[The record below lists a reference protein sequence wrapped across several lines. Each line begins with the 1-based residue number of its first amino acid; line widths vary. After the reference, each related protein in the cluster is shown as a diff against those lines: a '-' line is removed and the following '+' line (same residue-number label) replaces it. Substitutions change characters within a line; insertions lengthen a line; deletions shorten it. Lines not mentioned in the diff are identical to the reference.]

1 MKYKWIVKNAYIN
14 FKLNNLYMLIN
25 PSHKIYLKK
34 DMCYCFEI
42 YIKYRIFNNCIL
54 VCDMLDN
61 WWKLISSTLHL
72 DKSHIKYNY
81 LSNTFIVS
89 DFELGIKLESNL
101 LTKFNFEFYNG
112 LILNQLSIT
121 NGLSLKRENYNKS
134 LKFSNCKFNKEFC
147 IARINISK
155 QIVFEN
161 IYFLENVFIEWV
173 NFNENSCLRF
183 FKCNFKKQC
192 NFKYNIFYNE
202 IDFLDIY
209 AKELIL
215 EQNIFNKFLYI
226 QNSTIN
232 NINLW
237 KNKFKN
243 RCYFMDSVFGNKN
256 NENIKLNFSNAHFED
271 NAYFNNSEFYS
282 YADFHECEFDDIAC
296 FYGVKFYK
304 APNFSACYFKEP
316 KAVNLINVDID
327 KLDFKSVEKYIEDN
341 YKDESYKNET
351 KGIQDEKEIFKI
363 QNEYRLRYAKNLKDS
378 FRVIKDV
385 LITQNNTL
393 EAQEWHKLEL
403 YAKEKELEI
412 QLSKNKNDNLKKESK
427 NQVYN
432 PKDYEKFNYSK
443 IISLIIFLLKTIGYL
458 SVNILI
464 IIELVLVAPFFT
476 IMFYCVYVVF
486 FIYKILTFILKSF
499 YPLDINKFII
509 FWRIKFNKIKRK
521 LIVSGRKMLDFTLW
535 FDCVLLQV
543 YRNTSNHHTNFLK
556 ILNFTILMISL
567 YAFMGFVFS
576 KTINFI
582 SSFNSVSI
590 IIANYFILFALI
602 MVFFNVKR
610 QLYQQGSILFF
621 GIFGIFIILMMS
633 FLLPVYIPTFCFL
646 VYFASILFFYLLFL
660 CEIKLF
666 VFILRLVAYGCLI
679 VVIILKPQLIN
690 PFVGIFSSDK
700 LYESQFEKSLNDLN
714 ASAIVNLASILQNDF
729 NLHLKDQNI
738 SFTELNS
745 AKALIMANKEK
756 LKEILSKVYNDKYE
770 SDYKKVLNELEN
782 NTSNV
787 KNIIEEIDNK
797 NNNSVVSAQ
806 LNKFLKLNFSQEIDI
821 LYAIKSNFSISE
833 KLSPE
838 QMALFD
844 QKDSQDKLKSVLA
857 LLKFKSS
864 FEGILKI
871 INQDEIT
878 ENTIKS
884 TGVLYGIILLLCI
897 FSLQKTARKNSIVP
911 S

>member
-1 MKYKWIVKNAYIN
+1 MEEKIKQAIENIAKNLEVHKEYIRFDN
-14 FKLNNLYMLIN
+14 TEQIYIIEDYLNNKIIEIKKNIKFDNLIDY
-25 PSHKIYLKK
+25 P
-34 DMCYCFEI
+34 
-42 YIKYRIFNNCIL
+42 
-54 VCDMLDN
+54 
-61 WWKLISSTLHL
+61 
-72 DKSHIKYNY
+72 
-81 LSNTFIVS
+81 
-89 DFELGIKLESNL
+89 
-101 LTKFNFEFYNG
+101 
-112 LILNQLSIT
+112 
-121 NGLSLKRENYNKS
+121 
-134 LKFSNCKFNKEFC
+134 LKFSYCN
-147 IARINISK
+147 
-155 QIVFEN
+155 
-161 IYFLENVFIEWV
+161 FLETVIGWNKTFKEKIIFKEVVFCKVV
-173 NFNENSCLRF
+173 NFSF
-183 FKCNFKKQC
+183 SIFDK
-192 NFKYNIFYNE
+192 NI
-202 IDFLDIY
+202 
-209 AKELIL
+209 
-215 EQNIFNKFLYI
+215 
-226 QNSTIN
+226 
-232 NINLW
+232 
-237 KNKFKN
+237 
-243 RCYFMDSVFGNKN
+243 
-256 NENIKLNFSNAHFED
+256 NFSNVKFED
-271 NAYFNNSEFYS
+271 KLYFDKCQFKEKFEFFGINNLKAEFNNSFFEKEVYFGKEINDKNIEKSNSFGSCSFEYANFSNCYFKNEVYFKNNDFKQVIFRNSKFNDNVYFNNAHFKDYV
-282 YADFHECEFDDIAC
+282 DFHECEFEKTAS
-296 FYGVKFYK
+296 FYGVRFEK

-327 KLDFKSVEKYIEDN
+327 KLDFRSAEDYIQDN
-341 YKDESYKNET
+341 YQDGNYKNAIKNNE
-351 KGIQDEKEIFKI
+351 KIQKDEKELYRIE
-363 QNEYRLRYAKNLKDS
+363 NEHKLRYAKNLKDS

-385 LITQNNTL
+385 LINQNNTL

-443 IISLIIFLLKTIGYL
+443 IIPLIIFLLKIIGHL

-464 IIELVLVAPFFT
+464 FVELVLVAPFFT

-535 FDCVLLQV
+535 SDCVLLQV

-582 SSFNSVSI
+582 LSFNSVSI
-590 IIANYFILFALI
+590 IIASYIILLVFAL
-602 MVFFNVKR
+602 MLVNVKK
-610 QLYQQGSILFF
+610 QLYQYGVILIFMLCGAFTISMILF
-621 GIFGIFIILMMS
+621 LS
-633 FLLPVYIPTFCFL
+633 SEYISIFCFL
-646 VYFASILFFYLLFL
+646 IYFLGVLIFYLFFI
-660 CEIKLF
+660 CKIKLF
-666 VFILRLVAYGCLI
+666 IFLVRFFAYMIFIAT
-679 VVIILKPQLIN
+679 IITKPQFIN
-690 PFVGIFSSDK
+690 PFTGVFSSDK

-745 AKALIMANKEK
+745 AKALIIANKEK
-756 LKEILSKVYNDKYE
+756 LKEILSKVYNDKYV

>member
-1 MKYKWIVKNAYIN
+1 MERNIHNIELEIPNSGIFIMGLENENLIISLDLAKFECKKKLNAGELAKPLHPYIIYEVLEKNNKNNFNDVKIIDKIEDENNIIYYFNFRLILKENEDNKNKEALKTLSFMQNFIPAYFFSYQIIGDSKAIPKNVLEYLKNRYGYEGKNYKSIFKKEVYINCNCFERLNFSHCEFESKVSLRFLKDNKYK
-14 FKLNNLYMLIN
+14 
-25 PSHKIYLKK
+25 
-34 DMCYCFEI
+34 
-42 YIKYRIFNNCIL
+42 
-54 VCDMLDN
+54 
-61 WWKLISSTLHL
+61 
-72 DKSHIKYNY
+72 
-81 LSNTFIVS
+81 
-89 DFELGIKLESNL
+89 
-101 LTKFNFEFYNG
+101 EFHNG
-112 LILNQLSIT
+112 VD
-121 NGLSLKRENYNKS
+121 
-134 LKFSNCKFNKEFC
+134 FSNCIFKNEVDFSYFASGTPLPDNKYYNNAQNTLFKDC
-147 IARINISK
+147 IFENKVDFHNSK
-155 QIVFEN
+155 ITNN
-161 IYFLENVFIEWV
+161 IYFN
-173 NFNENSCLRF
+173 
-183 FKCNFKKQC
+183 
-192 NFKYNIFYNE
+192 
-202 IDFLDIY
+202 
-209 AKELIL
+209 
-215 EQNIFNKFLYI
+215 
-226 QNSTIN
+226 
-232 NINLW
+232 
-237 KNKFKN
+237 
-243 RCYFMDSVFGNKN
+243 
-256 NENIKLNFSNAHFED
+256 NAHFKD
-271 NAYFNNSEFYS
+271 YV
-282 YADFHECEFDDIAC
+282 DFHECEFEKTAS
-296 FYGVKFYK
+296 FYGVRFEKV
-304 APNFSACYFKEP
+304 PNFSACYFKEP
-316 KAVNLINVDID
+316 KAVNLTNVNID
-327 KLDFKSVEKYIEDN
+327 KLDFKSLEQYIEDN

-363 QNEYRLRYAKNLKDS
+363 QNEHQLRYAKNLKDS

-385 LITQNNTL
+385 LITQNNKL
-393 EAQEWHKLEL
+393 EVQEWHKLEL

-443 IISLIIFLLKTIGYL
+443 IIPLIIFLLKIIGHL

-464 IIELVLVAPFFT
+464 FVELVLVAPFFT

-486 FIYKILTFILKSF
+486 FIYKILTFILKPF

-535 FDCVLLQV
+535 SDCVLLQV

-582 SSFNSVSI
+582 LSLNSVSI
-590 IIANYFILFALI
+590 IIASYIILLVFAL
-602 MVFFNVKR
+602 MLVNVKK
-610 QLYQQGSILFF
+610 QLYQYAVILIFMLCGAFTISMILF
-621 GIFGIFIILMMS
+621 LS
-633 FLLPVYIPTFCFL
+633 SEYISIFCFL
-646 VYFASILFFYLLFL
+646 IYFLGVLIFYLFFI
-660 CEIKLF
+660 CKIKLF
-666 VFILRLVAYGCLI
+666 IFLVRFFAYMIFIAT
-679 VVIILKPQLIN
+679 IITKPQFIN
-690 PFVGIFSSDK
+690 PFTGVFSSDK

-745 AKALIMANKEK
+745 AKALIIANKEK
-756 LKEILSKVYNDKYE
+756 LKEVLSKVYNDKYV

-797 NNNSVVSAQ
+797 NNNSVISVQ
-806 LNKFLKLNFSQEIDI
+806 LNQILNFNFSQEIDI
-821 LYAIKSNFSISE
+821 LYMIKSNFFISE

-838 QMALFD
+838 QMAIFD

-884 TGVLYGIILLLCI
+884 TSVLYSIMLLLCI

>member
-403 YAKEKELEI
+403 YAKEKELLFEVE
-412 QLSKNKNDNLKKESK
+412 SCYKEKNKPFIAAKSEDK
-427 NQVYN
+427 NSIN
-432 PKDYEKFNYSK
+432 
-443 IISLIIFLLKTIGYL
+443 
-458 SVNILI
+458 
-464 IIELVLVAPFFT
+464 
-476 IMFYCVYVVF
+476 
-486 FIYKILTFILKSF
+486 LTFS
-499 YPLDINKFII
+499 
-509 FWRIKFNKIKRK
+509 
-521 LIVSGRKMLDFTLW
+521 
-535 FDCVLLQV
+535 VLLLWI
-543 YRNTSNHHTNFLK
+543 YRVTSLHHTNLPR
-556 ILNFTILMISL
+556 I
-567 YAFMGFVFS
+567 
-576 KTINFI
+576 INFASLNI
-582 SSFNSVSI
+582 VAFGGLVCLITYLSYHINKQSNFWLFGVL
-590 IIANYFILFALI
+590 ILFALI
-602 MVFFNVKR
+602 IGIVSLLLKKQKLKNIT
-610 QLYQQGSILFF
+610 LILCLF
-621 GIFGIFIILMMS
+621 LA
-633 FLLPVYIPTFCFL
+633 FLLALFLMQRIAFLSSFGDIIFALLFYCLLVIVLIYLYPYINLKSFISYCFNWL
-646 VYFASILFFYLLFL
+646 VYFFL
-660 CEIKLF
+660 
-666 VFILRLVAYGCLI
+666 VMI
-679 VVIILKPQLIN
+679 VVIKPQLIN
-690 PFVGIFSSDK
+690 PFAGIFSSDK
-700 LYESQFEKSLNDLN
+700 LYESQFEKRLNDLN
-714 ASAIVNLASILQNDF
+714 TSAIINLASILQNDF

-745 AKALIMANKEK
+745 AKALIIANKEK
-756 LKEILSKVYNDKYE
+756 LKEILSKVYNDKYV

-806 LNKFLKLNFSQEIDI
+806 LNKFLKLNFNQEIDI

>member
-1 MKYKWIVKNAYIN
+1 MERNIHNIELEIPNSGIFIMGLENENLIISLDLAKFECKKKLNAGELAKPLHPYIIYEVLEKNNKNNFNDVKIIDKIEDENNIIYYFNFRLILKENEDNKNKEALKTLSFMQNFIPAYFFSYQIIGDSKAIPKNVLEYLKNRYGYEGKNYKSIFKKEVYINCNCFERLNFSHCEFESKVSLRFLKDNKYKEFHNGVDFSYFASGTPLPDNKYYNNAQN
-14 FKLNNLYMLIN
+14 TLFKDCI
-25 PSHKIYLKK
+25 
-34 DMCYCFEI
+34 FEN
-42 YIKYRIFNNCIL
+42 K
-54 VCDMLDN
+54 V
-61 WWKLISSTLHL
+61 
-72 DKSHIKYNY
+72 
-81 LSNTFIVS
+81 
-89 DFELGIKLESNL
+89 DFHNSK
-101 LTKFNFEFYNG
+101 
-112 LILNQLSIT
+112 IT
-121 NGLSLKRENYNKS
+121 N
-134 LKFSNCKFNKEFC
+134 
-147 IARINISK
+147 
-155 QIVFEN
+155 N
-161 IYFLENVFIEWV
+161 IYFN
-173 NFNENSCLRF
+173 
-183 FKCNFKKQC
+183 
-192 NFKYNIFYNE
+192 
-202 IDFLDIY
+202 
-209 AKELIL
+209 
-215 EQNIFNKFLYI
+215 
-226 QNSTIN
+226 
-232 NINLW
+232 
-237 KNKFKN
+237 
-243 RCYFMDSVFGNKN
+243 
-256 NENIKLNFSNAHFED
+256 NAHFKD
-271 NAYFNNSEFYS
+271 YV
-282 YADFHECEFDDIAC
+282 DFHECEFEKTAS
-296 FYGVKFYK
+296 FYGVRFEKV
-304 APNFSACYFKEP
+304 PNFSACYFKEP
-316 KAVNLINVDID
+316 KAVNLTNVNID
-327 KLDFKSVEKYIEDN
+327 KLDFKSLEQYIEDN

-363 QNEYRLRYAKNLKDS
+363 QNEHQLRYAKNLKDS

-385 LITQNNTL
+385 LITQNNKL
-393 EAQEWHKLEL
+393 EVQEWHKLEL

-443 IISLIIFLLKTIGYL
+443 IIPLIIFLLKIIGHL

-464 IIELVLVAPFFT
+464 FVELVLVAPFFT

-486 FIYKILTFILKSF
+486 FIYKILTFILKPF

-535 FDCVLLQV
+535 SDCVLLQV

-582 SSFNSVSI
+582 LSLNSVSI
-590 IIANYFILFALI
+590 IIASYIILLVFAL
-602 MVFFNVKR
+602 MLVNVKK
-610 QLYQQGSILFF
+610 QLYQYAVILIFMLCGAFTISMILF
-621 GIFGIFIILMMS
+621 LS
-633 FLLPVYIPTFCFL
+633 SEYISIFCFL
-646 VYFASILFFYLLFL
+646 IYFLGVLIFYLFFI
-660 CEIKLF
+660 CKIKLF
-666 VFILRLVAYGCLI
+666 IFLVRFFAYMIFIAT
-679 VVIILKPQLIN
+679 IITKPQFIN
-690 PFVGIFSSDK
+690 PFTGVFSSDK

-745 AKALIMANKEK
+745 AKALIIANKEK
-756 LKEILSKVYNDKYE
+756 LKEILSKVYNDKYV

>member
-1 MKYKWIVKNAYIN
+1 MEDLVSNFLSEKNIDSEITFEKYIMSKTMLNNEKQYSVKDICCFNANNDN
-14 FKLNNLYMLIN
+14 FKQHYDENKILEIHLNNMVFEQDLSFDNVKKLSLIIDDN
-25 PSHKIYLKK
+25 VKFQRLCIFGCNELSLRINGRVKIIDKISINNCK
-34 DMCYCFEI
+34 FKQISINNHIDGNIEFQKCE
-42 YIKYRIFNNCIL
+42 FNNFNL
-54 VCDMLDN
+54 YGFSN
-61 WWKLISSTLHL
+61 AT
-72 DKSHIKYNY
+72 IKGAF
-81 LSNTFIVS
+81 TF
-89 DFELGIKLESNL
+89 DFCEVKEKVN
-101 LTKFNFEFYNG
+101 FMNFEF
-112 LILNQLSIT
+112 
-121 NGLSLKRENYNKS
+121 ENKVS
-134 LKFSNCKFNKEFC
+134 
-147 IARINISK
+147 
-155 QIVFEN
+155 
-161 IYFLENVFIEWV
+161 
-173 NFNENSCLRF
+173 
-183 FKCNFKKQC
+183 FKM
-192 NFKYNIFYNE
+192 
-202 IDFLDIY
+202 
-209 AKELIL
+209 
-215 EQNIFNKFLYI
+215 
-226 QNSTIN
+226 S
-232 NINLW
+232 
-237 KNKFKN
+237 KFK
-243 RCYFMDSVFGNKN
+243 
-256 NENIKLNFSNAHFED
+256 D
-271 NAYFNNSEFYS
+271 NVYFNNSVFKDYT
-282 YADFHECEFDDIAC
+282 DFHECEFEKIAC
-296 FYGVKFYK
+296 FYGVRFDK

-316 KAVNLINVDID
+316 KAVNLTNVNID
-327 KLDFKSVEKYIEDN
+327 KLDFKSLEQYIKDN
-341 YKDESYKNET
+341 YKDESCKNET
-351 KGIQDEKEIFKI
+351 KEMQDKKEIFKI
-363 QNEYRLRYAKNLKDS
+363 QNEHQLRYAKNLKDS

-385 LITQNNTL
+385 LITQNNKL

-443 IISLIIFLLKTIGYL
+443 IIPLIIFLLKIIGHL

-464 IIELVLVAPFFT
+464 FVELVLVAPFFT

-486 FIYKILTFILKSF
+486 FIYKILTFILKPF

-535 FDCVLLQV
+535 SDCVLLQV

-582 SSFNSVSI
+582 LSLNSVSI
-590 IIANYFILFALI
+590 IIASYIILLVFAL
-602 MVFFNVKR
+602 MLVNVKK
-610 QLYQQGSILFF
+610 QLYQYAVILIFMLCGAFTISMILF
-621 GIFGIFIILMMS
+621 LS
-633 FLLPVYIPTFCFL
+633 SEYISIFCFL
-646 VYFASILFFYLLFL
+646 IYFLGVLIFYLFFI
-660 CEIKLF
+660 CKIKLF
-666 VFILRLVAYGCLI
+666 IFLVRFFAYMIFIAT
-679 VVIILKPQLIN
+679 IITKPQFIN
-690 PFVGIFSSDK
+690 PFTGVFSSDK

-745 AKALIMANKEK
+745 AKALIIANKEK
-756 LKEILSKVYNDKYE
+756 LKEILSKVYNDKYV

>member
-1 MKYKWIVKNAYIN
+1 MERNIYEIELEIPNSGIFIMDLENENLIISLDLAKFECKK
-14 FKLNNLYMLIN
+14 KLNAGELAKPLHPYIIYEVLEKNN
-25 PSHKIYLKK
+25 KNNFNGVKII
-34 DMCYCFEI
+34 D
-42 YIKYRIFNNCIL
+42 
-54 VCDMLDN
+54 
-61 WWKLISSTLHL
+61 
-72 DKSHIKYNY
+72 
-81 LSNTFIVS
+81 
-89 DFELGIKLESNL
+89 
-101 LTKFNFEFYNG
+101 
-112 LILNQLSIT
+112 
-121 NGLSLKRENYNKS
+121 KRENENNIIYYFNFRLILKENEDNKNKEALKTLSFMQNFIPAYFFSYQIIGDSKAIPKNVLEYLKNRYGYEGKNYKSIFKKEVYINCNCFERLNFSHCEFESKVS
-134 LKFSNCKFNKEFC
+134 LRFLKDNKYKEFHNGVDFSNCIFKNEVDFSYFASGTPLPDNKYYNNAQNTLFKDC
-147 IARINISK
+147 IFENKVDFHNSK
-155 QIVFEN
+155 ITNN
-161 IYFLENVFIEWV
+161 IYFN
-173 NFNENSCLRF
+173 
-183 FKCNFKKQC
+183 
-192 NFKYNIFYNE
+192 
-202 IDFLDIY
+202 
-209 AKELIL
+209 
-215 EQNIFNKFLYI
+215 
-226 QNSTIN
+226 
-232 NINLW
+232 
-237 KNKFKN
+237 
-243 RCYFMDSVFGNKN
+243 
-256 NENIKLNFSNAHFED
+256 NAHFKD
-271 NAYFNNSEFYS
+271 YV
-282 YADFHECEFDDIAC
+282 DFHECEFEKTAS
-296 FYGVKFYK
+296 FYGVRFEKV
-304 APNFSACYFKEP
+304 PNFSACYFKEP
-316 KAVNLINVDID
+316 KAVNLTNANID
-327 KLDFKSVEKYIEDN
+327 KLDFKSLEQYIEDN

-363 QNEYRLRYAKNLKDS
+363 QNEHQLRYAKNLKDS

-385 LITQNNTL
+385 LITQNNKL
-393 EAQEWHKLEL
+393 EVQEWHKLEL

-443 IISLIIFLLKTIGYL
+443 IIPLIIFLLKIIGHL

-464 IIELVLVAPFFT
+464 FVELVLVAPFFT

-535 FDCVLLQV
+535 SDCVLLQV

-582 SSFNSVSI
+582 LSFNSVSI
-590 IIANYFILFALI
+590 IIASYIILLVFAL
-602 MVFFNVKR
+602 MLVNVKK
-610 QLYQQGSILFF
+610 QLYQYGVILIFMLCGAFTISMILF
-621 GIFGIFIILMMS
+621 LS
-633 FLLPVYIPTFCFL
+633 SEYISIFCFL
-646 VYFASILFFYLLFL
+646 IYFLGVLIFYLFFI
-660 CEIKLF
+660 CKIKLF
-666 VFILRLVAYGCLI
+666 IFLVRFFAYMIFIAT
-679 VVIILKPQLIN
+679 IITKPQFIN
-690 PFVGIFSSDK
+690 PFTGVFSSDK
-700 LYESQFEKSLNDLN
+700 LYESKFEKRLNDLN
-714 ASAIVNLASILQNDF
+714 TSAIMILTDISQDNF
-729 NLHLKDQNI
+729 NLPSKDQNI
-738 SFTELNS
+738 SLTELNS
-745 AKALIMANKEK
+745 AKALIIANKEK
-756 LKEILSKVYNDKYE
+756 LKEILSKVYNDKYV

-844 QKDSQDKLKSVLA
+844 QKDSQDKLKSVLT

-864 FEGILKI
+864 FEGILEV
-871 INQDEIT
+871 INQDEIIQ
-878 ENTIKS
+878 NIIKS
-884 TGVLYGIILLLCI
+884 TSVLYSIILLLCI

>member
-1 MKYKWIVKNAYIN
+1 MERNIHNIELEIPNSGIFIMGLENENLIISLDLAKFECKKKLNAGELAKPLHPYIIYEVLEKNNKNNFNDVKIIDKIEDENNIIYYFNFRLILKENEDNKNKEALKTLSFMQNFIPVYFFSYQIIGDSKAIPKNVLEYLKNRYGYEGKNYKSIFKKEVYINCNCFERLNFSHCEFESKVSLRFLKDNKYK
-14 FKLNNLYMLIN
+14 
-25 PSHKIYLKK
+25 
-34 DMCYCFEI
+34 
-42 YIKYRIFNNCIL
+42 
-54 VCDMLDN
+54 
-61 WWKLISSTLHL
+61 
-72 DKSHIKYNY
+72 
-81 LSNTFIVS
+81 
-89 DFELGIKLESNL
+89 
-101 LTKFNFEFYNG
+101 EFHNG
-112 LILNQLSIT
+112 VD
-121 NGLSLKRENYNKS
+121 
-134 LKFSNCKFNKEFC
+134 FSNCIFKNEVDFSYFASGTPLPDNKYYNNAQNTLFKDC
-147 IARINISK
+147 IFENKVDFHNSK
-155 QIVFEN
+155 ITNN
-161 IYFLENVFIEWV
+161 IYFN
-173 NFNENSCLRF
+173 
-183 FKCNFKKQC
+183 
-192 NFKYNIFYNE
+192 
-202 IDFLDIY
+202 
-209 AKELIL
+209 
-215 EQNIFNKFLYI
+215 
-226 QNSTIN
+226 
-232 NINLW
+232 
-237 KNKFKN
+237 
-243 RCYFMDSVFGNKN
+243 
-256 NENIKLNFSNAHFED
+256 NAHFKD
-271 NAYFNNSEFYS
+271 YV
-282 YADFHECEFDDIAC
+282 DFHECEFEKTAS
-296 FYGVKFYK
+296 FYGVRFEKV
-304 APNFSACYFKEP
+304 PNFSACYFKEP
-316 KAVNLINVDID
+316 KAVNLTNVNID
-327 KLDFKSVEKYIEDN
+327 KLDFKSLEQYIEDN

-363 QNEYRLRYAKNLKDS
+363 QNEHQLRYAKNLKDS

-385 LITQNNTL
+385 LITQNNKL
-393 EAQEWHKLEL
+393 EVQEWHKLEL

-443 IISLIIFLLKTIGYL
+443 IIPLIIFLLKIIGHL

-464 IIELVLVAPFFT
+464 FVELVLVAPFFT

-486 FIYKILTFILKSF
+486 FIYKILTFILKPF

-535 FDCVLLQV
+535 SDCVLLQV

-582 SSFNSVSI
+582 LSLNSVSI
-590 IIANYFILFALI
+590 IIASYIILLVFAL
-602 MVFFNVKR
+602 MLVNVKK
-610 QLYQQGSILFF
+610 QLYQYAVILIFMLCGAFTISMILF
-621 GIFGIFIILMMS
+621 LS
-633 FLLPVYIPTFCFL
+633 SEYISIFCFL
-646 VYFASILFFYLLFL
+646 IYFLGVLIFYLFFI
-660 CEIKLF
+660 CKIKLF
-666 VFILRLVAYGCLI
+666 IFLVRFFAYMIFIAT
-679 VVIILKPQLIN
+679 IITKPQFIN
-690 PFVGIFSSDK
+690 PFTGVFSSDK

-745 AKALIMANKEK
+745 AKALIIANKEK
-756 LKEILSKVYNDKYE
+756 LKEILSKVYNDKYV

>member
-1 MKYKWIVKNAYIN
+1 NNFNDVKIIDKIEDENNIIYYFNFRLILKENEDNKNKEALKTLSFMQNFIPAYFFSYQIIGDSKAIPKNVLEYLKNRYGYEGKNYKSIFKKEVYINCNCFERLNFSHCEFESKVSLRFLKDNKYK
-14 FKLNNLYMLIN
+14 
-25 PSHKIYLKK
+25 
-34 DMCYCFEI
+34 
-42 YIKYRIFNNCIL
+42 
-54 VCDMLDN
+54 
-61 WWKLISSTLHL
+61 
-72 DKSHIKYNY
+72 
-81 LSNTFIVS
+81 
-89 DFELGIKLESNL
+89 
-101 LTKFNFEFYNG
+101 EFHNG
-112 LILNQLSIT
+112 VD
-121 NGLSLKRENYNKS
+121 
-134 LKFSNCKFNKEFC
+134 FSNCIFKNEVDFSYFASGTPLPDNKYYNNAQNTLFKDC
-147 IARINISK
+147 IFENKVDFHNSK
-155 QIVFEN
+155 ITNN
-161 IYFLENVFIEWV
+161 IYFN
-173 NFNENSCLRF
+173 
-183 FKCNFKKQC
+183 
-192 NFKYNIFYNE
+192 
-202 IDFLDIY
+202 
-209 AKELIL
+209 
-215 EQNIFNKFLYI
+215 
-226 QNSTIN
+226 
-232 NINLW
+232 
-237 KNKFKN
+237 
-243 RCYFMDSVFGNKN
+243 
-256 NENIKLNFSNAHFED
+256 NAHFKD
-271 NAYFNNSEFYS
+271 YV
-282 YADFHECEFDDIAC
+282 DFHECEFEKTAS
-296 FYGVKFYK
+296 FYGVRFEKV
-304 APNFSACYFKEP
+304 PNFSACYFKEP
-316 KAVNLINVDID
+316 KAVNLTNVNID
-327 KLDFKSVEKYIEDN
+327 KLDFKSLEQYIEDN

-363 QNEYRLRYAKNLKDS
+363 QNEHQLRYAKNLKDS

-385 LITQNNTL
+385 LITQNNKL
-393 EAQEWHKLEL
+393 EVQEWHKLEL

-443 IISLIIFLLKTIGYL
+443 IIPLIIFLLKIIGHL

-464 IIELVLVAPFFT
+464 FVELVLVAPFFT

-486 FIYKILTFILKSF
+486 FIYKILTFILKPF

-535 FDCVLLQV
+535 SDCVLLQV

-582 SSFNSVSI
+582 LSLNSVSI
-590 IIANYFILFALI
+590 IIASYIILLVFAL
-602 MVFFNVKR
+602 MLVNVKK
-610 QLYQQGSILFF
+610 QLYQYAVILIFMLCGAFTISMILF
-621 GIFGIFIILMMS
+621 LS
-633 FLLPVYIPTFCFL
+633 SEYISIFCFL
-646 VYFASILFFYLLFL
+646 IYFLGVLIFYLFFI
-660 CEIKLF
+660 CKIKLF
-666 VFILRLVAYGCLI
+666 IFLVRFFAYMIFIAT
-679 VVIILKPQLIN
+679 IITKPQFIN
-690 PFVGIFSSDK
+690 PFTGVFSSDK

-745 AKALIMANKEK
+745 AKALIIANKEK
-756 LKEILSKVYNDKYE
+756 LKEILSKVYNDKYV